1 MEKGTVYLVG
11 AGPGDAGLL
20 TMRGAELLGRA
31 NVVVY
36 DALCNPS
43 LLKLVSPEAE
53 IIFGGKRAGVH
64 AIPQD
69 QLNQLLVDKA
79 SDGKTV
85 VRLKGGDPFVFG
97 RGGEEAGELV
107 KAGVSFEIVPGI
119 SSAIAAPAYAGI
131 PITHRDH
138 CSSFT
143 VITGH
148 EQPGKGG
155 DSAIDW
161 EQLSSDPGTK
171 IILMGV
177 DRIRSI
183 TDRLMENGLGRDTPV
198 GMVRWGTTGRQKT
211 LIGQLD
217 DIADLVGKNDFQSP
231 AVTIIGNVVGLREKL
246 NWFEK
251 LPLFGQRVVVTRT
264 RQQASVLS
272 NQLTELGA
280 EVLEI
285 PTIRIEDPDDKIMLK
300 DGLLG
305 LGSYQWLI
313 FTSPNGVDR
322 FFAYFFKAFDDIRDI
337 GGCRIAAIG
346 PATAAKLK
354 DLRLNIDLM
363 PEDYSA
369 AGVAKAFQ
377 KSKDYTIENENVA
390 LFRAQIANPELPKAL
405 EKLGAIVDDIPV
417 YKTVPETEDV
427 TGAVA
432 MMEEA
437 GADWITFTS
446 SSTVENFNARFGIV
460 QSIEQYGM
468 KPISIGPETSKTLRN
483 LDVEPA
489 IEASTHTISG
499 VVTALR
505 EVAEC

>member
-53 IIFGGKRAGVH
+53 IIFGGKRAAAH

-79 SDGKTV
+79 YEGKTV

-97 RGGEEAGELV
+97 RGGEEAEELV
-107 KAGVSFEIVPGI
+107 EAGVPFEIVPGI

-138 CSSFT
+138 CSSYT

-148 EQPGKGG
+148 EQSEKSNQ
-155 DSAIDW
+155 SAIDW
-161 EQLSSDPGTK
+161 QRLAGDLGTK
-171 IILMGV
+171 IVLMGV
-177 DRIRSI
+177 ERIQSI
-183 TDRLMENGLGRDTPV
+183 ADRLMENGLAADTPV
-198 GMVRWGTTGRQKT
+198 CMVRWGTTARQQT
-211 LIGQLD
+211 LCGQLD
-217 DIADLVGKNDFQSP
+217 SIAELVDKNNFQPP
-231 AVTIIGNVVGLREKL
+231 AVTIIGSVVGLREKL

-251 LPLFGQRVVVTRT
+251 RPLFGQRVVVTRT
-264 RQQASVLS
+264 RQQASTLS
-272 NQLTELGA
+272 SQLTELGA

-285 PTIRIEDPDDKIMLK
+285 PTIRIEDPDDKLSLK

-322 FFAYFFKAFDDIRDI
+322 FFKYFLKSSNFC
-337 GGCRIAAIG
+337 CR
-346 PATAAKLK
+346 
-354 DLRLNIDLM
+354 LRSIT
-363 PEDYSA
+363 
-369 AGVAKAFQ
+369 G
-377 KSKDYTIENENVA
+377 
-390 LFRAQIANPELPKAL
+390 L
-405 EKLGAIVDDIPV
+405 ESI
-417 YKTVPETEDV
+417 
-427 TGAVA
+427 
-432 MMEEA
+432 
-437 GADWITFTS
+437 S
-446 SSTVENFNARFGIV
+446 SN
-460 QSIEQYGM
+460 
-468 KPISIGPETSKTLRN
+468 K
-483 LDVEPA
+483 
-489 IEASTHTISG
+489 
-499 VVTALR
+499 
-505 EVAEC
+505 